1 MTMKY
6 SSNLLIAFALII
18 SLFSCEK
25 PDVGFFSYEGIEMR
39 EDTLEVVRGI
49 YQISSI
55 PYVDGST
62 RPITFE
68 LVQVRNLLTG
78 EEVPEFLNQKYEI
91 SLWSTAYDGT
101 TDTTMELVNEK
112 LYTSYENPLQ
122 INSYSGQLIFNSAT
136 VNLSEGLYGI
146 DVRASNSKSSKI
158 FENFGVVKLMVK
170 PFERPGNFG
179 DYFYGVSANGT
190 ETDIDNHNP
199 YTTAEHAQIEN
210 NTHPYRKIYKV
221 GTSDIVELEM
231 VVKDSE
237 GTPFP
242 PEAIKRWYDAS
253 SQTNYNSY
261 HDNSLPINGSSEKV
275 SYTDTSCIFRFP
287 TVPYPAFGSMYNT
300 GDNVYL
306 VYYTIDNQYWNLTDE
321 YQTMVNTLGVNY
333 YSYQVRFKNSYK
345 INEPGKWLI
354 EVISP
359 YVIIKEQY
367 K

>member
-1 MTMKY
+1 MKF
-6 SSNLLIAFALII
+6 SSKLITAFVLIT

-49 YQISSI
+49 YQISGI

-68 LVQVRNLLTG
+68 LVQVRDLSTG
-78 EEVPEFLNQKYEI
+78 EEVPGFLNQKYEI
-91 SLWSTAYDGT
+91 SLWSTAYDAT
-101 TDTTMELVNEK
+101 TDTTMELVNQK
-112 LYTSYENPLQ
+112 LYTSSENPLQ
-122 INSYSGQLIFNSAT
+122 INPRSGQLVFNSAT
-136 VNLSEGLYGI
+136 VNLPEGLYGV
-146 DVRASNSKSSKI
+146 DVRATNSKSSKV
-158 FENFGVVKLMVK
+158 FENFGTVKLMVK
-170 PFERPGNFG
+170 PFQRPGNFG
-179 DYFYGVSANGT
+179 DYFYGVSADGT
-190 ETDIDNHNP
+190 ENAIANNNP
-199 YTTAEHAQIEN
+199 YSAEEHDQIDN

-221 GTSDIVELEM
+221 GESDIVELEM

-253 SQTNYNSY
+253 NKKNYNSY

-275 SYTDTSCIFRFP
+275 SYTDTSCIFLFP

-300 GDNVYL
+300 GDNIYL
-306 VYYTIDNQYWNLTDE
+306 VYYNIDNQYWNLTDK
-321 YQTMVNTLGVNY
+321 YQQMVNSQGVIY
-333 YSYQVRFKNSYK
+333 PSYQVRFKNSYK

-359 YVIIKEQY
+359 YVIYNGY
-367 K
+367 KK

>member
-122 INSYSGQLIFNSAT
+122 INSYMRTTYIQQRHSELI
-136 VNLSEGLYGI
+136 
-146 DVRASNSKSSKI
+146 R
-158 FENFGVVKLMVK
+158 
-170 PFERPGNFG
+170 R
-179 DYFYGVSANGT
+179 
-190 ETDIDNHNP
+190 
-199 YTTAEHAQIEN
+199 
-210 NTHPYRKIYKV
+210 
-221 GTSDIVELEM
+221 
-231 VVKDSE
+231 
-237 GTPFP
+237 
-242 PEAIKRWYDAS
+242 
-253 SQTNYNSY
+253 
-261 HDNSLPINGSSEKV
+261 
-275 SYTDTSCIFRFP
+275 
-287 TVPYPAFGSMYNT
+287 
-300 GDNVYL
+300 
-306 VYYTIDNQYWNLTDE
+306 
-321 YQTMVNTLGVNY
+321 
-333 YSYQVRFKNSYK
+333 
-345 INEPGKWLI
+345 
-354 EVISP
+354 
-359 YVIIKEQY
+359 IIRR
-367 K
+367 